1 MAETVQADVHKD
13 ELVKSV
19 TATIARHTET
29 SDACQEETK
38 FRENGVVDYVNINL
52 CMEVIMARSLAERTT
67 EEQLRSQTTFSPV
80 QHEWKCTRCGGLMVN
95 DFCLDVLTS
104 TGEPK
109 CDAKRCVQCG
119 EIVDAVILQNR
130 GARQKPTVVQ
140 PAWRMEPNH
149 CVTSNR

>member
-13 ELVKSV
+13 ELVESV

-52 CMEVIMARSLAERTT
+52 CMEVIMARALVERTT
-67 EEQLRSQTTFSPV
+67 EEQLLSQATFSPV

-95 DFCLDVLTS
+95 DFCMDVLNNN
-104 TGEPK
+104 GESEFA
-109 CDAKRCVQCG
+109 AKRCVQCG
-119 EIVDAVILQNR
+119 EVVDPVILQNR
-130 GARQKPTVVQ
+130 RTRQ
-140 PAWRMEPNH
+140 EPMTADPEIFQITQLR
-149 CVTSNR
+149 V